1 MAQDV
6 EFELVFATRLTTGPF
21 VRQPPADHWQLPRRI
36 VRIA

>member
-6 EFELVFATRLTTGPF
+6 EFELIFATRLTTGPF
-21 VRQPPADHWQLPRRI
+21 VRQPLADLQRI